1 MAEGQI
7 PVSAILTD
15 VSVYDS
21 QVAISV
27 MTMTSTRVTH
37 LCELMDPAYDADPML
52 AHGRQLNHFSIAK
65 PHLGQTGSGFEAR
78 RR

>member
-37 LCELMDPAYDADPML
+37 LYELMDQAYNTSQSWRTA
-52 AHGRQLNHFSIAK
+52 
-65 PHLGQTGSGFEAR
+65 GS
-78 RR
+78 